1 MTTADT
7 RTAESVRKSLLAA
20 MDRLIAGNPTRSTG
34 RLNVSQLAIEAGVKR
49 WHLTHQHTD
58 LKDQFQARVL
68 ELESQRGS
76 RIQVAGAFHALQE
89 QHAELRKHCAVLE
102 ERVRTYATV
111 LNLLML
117 ENAALSGRDAD
128 SARVLPLPRR
138 EERAVERQLEDHD
151 WQ

>member
-1 MTTADT
+1 VKHRDHGRYTN
-7 RTAESVRKSLLAA
+7 R
-20 MDRLIAGNPTRSTG
+20 RLGPLVDPRRDGPPHRRNPTRSGG

-58 LKDQFQARVL
+58 LKDLFQARVL
-68 ELESQRGS
+68 EVESRRGS
-76 RIQVAGAFHALQE
+76 RTQAVDELQTLQK

-102 ERVRTYATV
+102 ERVRTYAAV

-117 ENAALSGRDAD
+117 ENAALSGRDTD

-138 EERAVERQLEDHD
+138 EERGP
-151 WQ
+151 